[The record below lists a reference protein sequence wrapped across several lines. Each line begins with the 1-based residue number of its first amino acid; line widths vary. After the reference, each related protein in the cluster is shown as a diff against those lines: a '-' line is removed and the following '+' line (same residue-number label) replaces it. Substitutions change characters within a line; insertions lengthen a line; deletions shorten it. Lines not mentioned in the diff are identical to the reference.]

1 MLKWIK
7 KIVFIIHLVM
17 FVLIGSRCSFAQDP
31 MKGDYT
37 NDRSPIPYYH
47 LREADV
53 MWSKKIWRI
62 LDLREKLNHPLYY
75 PTKDMDNRK
84 SLMSL
89 LLYGFEK
96 QNLILYDD
104 VDDEFTTPTTMEIV
118 NQRLGAGTETKMQED
133 LNTGEMIEIV
143 INNERKPEDVKK
155 YLMKETW
162 FFDKQRAMLD
172 VRIIGL
178 CPLRLYYKVEDVD
191 EEELQTSK
199 IFWVYFPSIRP
210 LLANHEV
217 FNATNDAERG
227 TFDDIFFKRMFSSYI
242 FQETNVYD
250 NRLINQYALGLDAIL
265 ESEKIKEDIF
275 RLEHDLWEY

>member
-1 MLKWIK
+1 MK
-7 KIVFIIHLVM
+7 KLAFIVITLILVATASKNS
-17 FVLIGSRCSFAQDP
+17 VAQDVLDGVYVKEHVP
-31 MKGDYT
+31 ART
-37 NDRSPIPYYH
+37 PVPYYH

-75 PTKDMDNRK
+75 PTKDMDDRK

-199 IFWVYFPSIRP
+199 IFWVYFPS
-210 LLANHEV
+210 
-217 FNATNDAERG
+217 
-227 TFDDIFFKRMFSSYI
+227 
-242 FQETNVYD
+242 
-250 NRLINQYALGLDAIL
+250 
-265 ESEKIKEDIF
+265 
-275 RLEHDLWEY
+275 

>member
-1 MLKWIK
+1 MK
-7 KIVFIIHLVM
+7 KLAFIVITLILVATASKNS
-17 FVLIGSRCSFAQDP
+17 VAQDVLDGVYVKEHVP
-31 MKGDYT
+31 ART
-37 NDRSPIPYYH
+37 PVPYYH

-217 FNATNDAERG
+217 FNATNDAERR